1 MRVLL
6 VEMLGVPLGDVLCEA
21 DAEPLVDDDSDGVK
35 LAVRLALR
43 VAALLGVG
51 GCELL
56 ADWLGDR
63 VADALTDDDP
73 DGDLEAVW
81 LEVRV
86 SLFEILEEPL

>member
-6 VEMLGVPLGDVLCEA
+6 VETLGVPLADVLSEA
-21 DAEPLVDDDSDGVK
+21 DVEPLVDDDSDGVK
-35 LAVRLALR
+35 LAVRLVLL

-56 ADWLGDR
+56 ADWLGDG
-63 VADALTDDDP
+63 VADAVTGDEP

-81 LEVRV
+81 LGVRV
-86 SLFEILEEPL
+86 PLFEILEEPL